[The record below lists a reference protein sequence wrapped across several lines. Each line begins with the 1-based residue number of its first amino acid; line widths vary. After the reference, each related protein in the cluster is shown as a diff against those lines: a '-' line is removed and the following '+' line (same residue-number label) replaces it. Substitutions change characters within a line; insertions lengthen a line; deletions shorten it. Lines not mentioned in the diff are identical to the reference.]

1 MQSCRLGTWF
11 GIGSLSGGLLVA
23 ACGDSTGGTV
33 ASESTSSTGT
43 SPQTGSSTPTE
54 ASGTSSV
61 PTGSD
66 SISDSQASAS
76 SSTAATSAAES
87 STSVTTNGPDT
98 GDTTSPVSLSDSDSS
113 GASTGDSSGSTGDPP
128 EEKLC
133 SADLHAV
140 VNGQGEVLEMC
151 APTQGCANAMC
162 IDACDAAA
170 QSQANFGC
178 AFIVPTPPA
187 YPPALPPC
195 FAVFLANTVRAHP
208 PELPRTGRS
217 AAIPRKRAFW
227 RGGARPGGTDVARN
241 DPDFGNTLATDLA
254 TPGGRR
260 QPGRR
265 RPKRDIIRA
274 RKRTSSCPRYAPPRA
289 GCSPSPR

>member
-1 MQSCRLGTWF
+1 
-11 GIGSLSGGLLVA
+11 
-23 ACGDSTGGTV
+23 
-33 ASESTSSTGT
+33 
-43 SPQTGSSTPTE
+43 
-54 ASGTSSV
+54 
-61 PTGSD
+61 
-66 SISDSQASAS
+66 
-76 SSTAATSAAES
+76 
-87 STSVTTNGPDT
+87 
-98 GDTTSPVSLSDSDSS
+98 VSLSDSDSS

-227 RGGARPGGTDVARN
+227 RDGARPGRDRRGPVR
-241 DPDFGNTLATDLA
+241 PGLWQHFGNRFGNAGRA
-254 TPGGRR
+254 SPARPTP
-260 QPGRR
+260 PE
-265 RPKRDIIRA
+265 A
-274 RKRTSSCPRYAPPRA
+274 
-289 GCSPSPR
+289 